1 MKENDPIIPS
11 SNNIHVEIAQTPYP
25 IINYK
30 ANQNI
35 IHENNQNSA
44 HSTFGNVAHE
54 VDHCSICIAL
64 LHLFC
69 L

>member
-11 SNNIHVEIAQTPYP
+11 SYNMHVEIAQTPYP
-25 IINYK
+25 NINYK

-44 HSTFGNVAHE
+44 TFVNVTHK